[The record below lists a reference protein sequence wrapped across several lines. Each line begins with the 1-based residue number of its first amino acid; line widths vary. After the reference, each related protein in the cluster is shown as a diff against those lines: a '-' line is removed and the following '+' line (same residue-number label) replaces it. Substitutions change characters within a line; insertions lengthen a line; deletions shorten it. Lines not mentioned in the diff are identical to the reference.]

1 MKFRISLSQKLPNI
15 MKHILY
21 AGTLILL
28 ISTGSCNQKKLAQQ
42 VDQANK
48 AQMEALK
55 AKEMAEKSRLIAPRN
70 EQRAKTAL
78 TEAKRA
84 RQTAEMAKQ
93 QAILQQKR
101 CEEVNHRLQIKL
113 KELQKKK

>member
-1 MKFRISLSQKLPNI
+1 MKFRVSLNQKLPNI

-21 AGTLILL
+21 TGIFILL
-28 ISTGSCNQKKLAQQ
+28 LSTGGCHQKKFAQQ
-42 VDQANK
+42 ADLAKK
-48 AQMEALK
+48 AQMEAIK
-55 AKEMAEKSRLIAPRN
+55 AKEMAEKSRLVALRN
-70 EQRAKTAL
+70 EQRARAAL
-78 TEAKRA
+78 AEAERA
-84 RQTAEMAKQ
+84 RQVAEVAKQ